1 MKRLF
6 SIISFYIFM
15 LVSAYAEVGVSVGAK
30 AGFDVAFIRKY
41 PSPYTYSK
49 RAILGSDISAVLR
62 IDFNKFIGLQTE
74 LEFIQKGQ
82 GWKNSNDSAKFNA
95 KKVLNYVQFPIL
107 AVACVGSQKVK
118 AVFFL
123 GPYLAYQT
131 GGYLQES
138 VSVDKQSK
146 NSITSKYLF
155 SPTDNRFDVGMIIGA
170 GTNIKV
176 GKGWIEVA
184 ARQDIGMMPLVKLK
198 SGLPKTYNCNFNL
211 SIAYLYTIK

>member
-1 MKRLF
+1 M
-6 SIISFYIFM
+6 
-15 LVSAYAEVGVSVGAK
+15 
-30 AGFDVAFIRKY
+30 
-41 PSPYTYSK
+41 
-49 RAILGSDISAVLR
+49 
-62 IDFNKFIGLQTE
+62 
-74 LEFIQKGQ
+74 
-82 GWKNSNDSAKFNA
+82 
-95 KKVLNYVQFPIL
+95 QFPIL
-107 AVACVGSQKVK
+107 AVARVGSQKVK

-211 SIAYLYTIK
+211 SIAYLYTIKYAYYRSEYY